1 MVDVVMATLLHFL
14 GSLAIALS
22 AGFMVSLSV
31 LVGGLSS
38 LAIFKASPARAIAQP
53 LYQWMRE
60 FVAAFGGGNCWNGS
74 VTIALTV
81 GVVSALWHAF
91 SVYKHRRRDSWRLA
105 AASVLISSSDSMPE
119 L

>member
-1 MVDVVMATLLHFL
+1 MATLLHFL

-22 AGFMVSLSV
+22 VGFMLSLSA

-53 LYQWMRE
+53 LYQWTRE
-60 FVAAFGGGNCWNGS
+60 FLAVFGGGNCWDGAVAIS
-74 VTIALTV
+74 LTV
-81 GVVSALWHAF
+81 GVVSALWHIF
-91 SVYKHRRRDSWRLA
+91 SIYKRNQRDSWRLTA
-105 AASVLISSSDSMPE
+105 MNGFSTSPKSMPK